1 VSALSDTAINLARET
16 RWRLFPCVGK
26 VPATPHGFHDATAD
40 GDGLLS
46 LFDARPDADGFAV
59 ACGLSGVAV
68 LDLDVT
74 DGLDGRD
81 MLREARVPWQD
92 SETIRATTP
101 RGGEHAFFAGVL
113 ASRTGALPGVDI
125 KSAGGYVVLP
135 PAPGRAW
142 HPDASPWDLRP
153 VPVPEWLSR
162 LAGSRGESAG
172 PRKWE
177 DAIAGYVGIGAR
189 NVTAASISGH
199 LLRRGVE
206 PKLAALLVVSW
217 GRSFCDPPLDDR
229 EALRVFR
236 SIASRENV

>member
-1 VSALSDTAINLARET
+1 MSALSDAAIELAEET
-16 RWRLFPCVGK
+16 GWKLFPCVGK
-26 VPATPHGFHDATAD
+26 APATTHGFHDATED
-40 GDGLLS
+40 SDGLTS

-59 ACGLSGVAV
+59 ACGLSGLAV

-81 MLREARVPWQD
+81 ALRDAGVPWQD
-92 SETIRATTP
+92 AETIRATTP
-101 RGGEHAFFAGVL
+101 RGGEHALFAGVL
-113 ASRTGALPGVDI
+113 PSRTGVLPGVDI

-135 PAPGRAW
+135 PARGRAW

-153 VPVPEWLSR
+153 TPAPAWLSR
-162 LAGSRGESAG
+162 LGGIRGEAG

-177 DAIAGYVGIGAR
+177 DAIAGYVGEGAR
-189 NVTAASISGH
+189 NVTAASIAGH
-199 LLRRGVE
+199 LLRRRVE

-236 SIASRENV
+236 SIASRERA

>member
-1 VSALSDTAINLARET
+1 MSALSDAAVELTGET
-16 RWRLFPCVGK
+16 SWKLFPCVGK
-26 VPATPHGFHDATAD
+26 APATPHGFHDATAD
-40 GDGLLS
+40 GDALIS
-46 LFDARPDADGFAV
+46 LFDDRPDADGFAV
-59 ACGLSGVAV
+59 ACGLSGLAV
-68 LDLDVT
+68 LDCDVT

-81 MLREARVPWQD
+81 ALRDARLPWQD

-113 ASRTGALPGVDI
+113 ASRTGALLGVDI

-135 PAPGRAW
+135 PARGRAW
-142 HPDASPWDLRP
+142 LSDASPWDLRP
-153 VPVPEWLSR
+153 APAPAWLSR
-162 LAGSRGESAG
+162 LAASRGEAG

-177 DAIAGYVGIGAR
+177 DAIAGYVSLGAR

-236 SIASRENV
+236 SIASRENL